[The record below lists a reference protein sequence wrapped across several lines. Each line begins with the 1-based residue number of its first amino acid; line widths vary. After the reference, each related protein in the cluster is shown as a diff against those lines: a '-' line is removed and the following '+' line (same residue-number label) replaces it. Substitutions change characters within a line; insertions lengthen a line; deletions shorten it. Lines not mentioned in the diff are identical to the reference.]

1 MSQQVTVNLIDDLD
15 GSDADE
21 TVDFGLDGVQYQ
33 IDLSE
38 ENAER
43 LREFVGEFVE
53 VARRSGGRKR
63 ANRGGGSGG
72 SGSSGSRT
80 AAADREQNQ
89 AIREWARKNGY
100 SVSERGRIP
109 SEVLDAYHGR

>member
-1 MSQQVTVNLIDDLD
+1 MAQQVTVNLVDDID
-15 GSDADE
+15 GSEADE

-38 ENAER
+38 DNADR
-43 LREFVGEFVE
+43 LREFIGEFAE

-63 ANRGGGSGG
+63 TGRGGGGG
-72 SGSSGSRT
+72 SQQRT

-109 SEVLDAYHGR
+109 AEVLSAYHGR